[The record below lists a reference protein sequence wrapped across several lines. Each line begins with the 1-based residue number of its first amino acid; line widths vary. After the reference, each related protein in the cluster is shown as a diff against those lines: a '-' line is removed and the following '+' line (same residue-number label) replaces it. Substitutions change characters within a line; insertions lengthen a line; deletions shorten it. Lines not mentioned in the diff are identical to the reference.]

1 MNRFSVPFILLA
13 ALVAGAA
20 APAGKQARDPR
31 PDVVLQSA
39 VKAETIDGDLK
50 KAIELYTTL
59 VDAGDRRVAAQ
70 ALLGM
75 GRCYEKLGDAE
86 ARKAYERLVREFADL
101 RDAAGQA
108 RARLAALDGSR
119 PKTMAARK
127 VADVSTWG
135 EFGYPALSPDGRQ
148 LAFADYLHKRVTIR
162 DLRTGEER
170 QLPPPPAPPGAVAL
184 ALGFSPDGRQ
194 LASAWIDFAKINPAP
209 PFSPEQIASTLLV
222 SDGDSLRSHTVWSG
236 FGAPNQMSWLSDGRR
251 ILMAFTDLKEKKFT
265 FRAIGAGDG
274 QVQPVAAALDVGT
287 TDGFA
292 ISPDGRY
299 LAHLRTNEQPADT
312 SALLVR
318 DVETGADTQVAARV
332 RGDIRP
338 AWTPDAGTLLYVDGR
353 AGTGDLWMVQLA
365 NGRPREAARMV
376 KADIGD
382 VTPMGITREGVFCYR
397 ARTTMVATQI
407 GAFDAATAKAAA
419 APADVLLPRKG
430 GGCGHDW
437 AADGLAFVYGARAV
451 TNSGDGC
458 TLLVVHTLAD
468 HRERLVSTD
477 LSAFRHPR
485 LSPDGRFAL
494 VFGTRGEKVYGT
506 YRVDMMT
513 GATVLL
519 ASDAF
524 GEWAPDG
531 KGIYLGMT
539 RNRVHRVV
547 YRDLETGTETER
559 YRRGDVVG
567 VLYDDFAAAPDGSL
581 SLLIVRDGTG
591 AREAVVVP
599 PGGQA
604 RAVMTTTLPDTM
616 SCIAWSS
623 DGKALWVVR
632 RKVDK
637 PAARELV
644 RVPVDGSQPLTTGLV
659 ADIDSLRAHP
669 DGRRLLFTSARTVA
683 EIWTLENFM
692 PPAK

>member
-1 MNRFSVPFILLA
+1 MNRFTVPFILLV

-20 APAGKQARDPR
+20 APAGRQAWAAR

-39 VKAETIDGDLK
+39 AKAESIDGDLK
-50 KAIELYTTL
+50 KAIELYRTL
-59 VDAGDRRVAAQ
+59 VDAKDRRVAAQ

-86 ARKAYERLVREFADL
+86 ARKAYERVVREFADL
-101 RDAAGQA
+101 SETAGQA

-119 PKTMAARK
+119 PRTMATRK
-127 VADVSTWG
+127 VADVSAWG

-170 QLPPPPAPPGAVAL
+170 LLPPPPAPPGAVAIAL
-184 ALGFSPDGRQ
+184 AFSPDGRQ
-194 LASAWIDFAKINPAP
+194 LASAWIDYAKINPAP
-209 PFSPEQIASTLLV
+209 PFSPEQLASALLV
-222 SDGDSLRSHTVWSG
+222 SDGDSLRSHTVWRG

-251 ILMAFTDLKEKKFT
+251 ILLAFTDLKQKKFT
-265 FRAIGAGDG
+265 FRAIGVGDG

-299 LAHLRTNEQPADT
+299 VAFLRTNEQPADT

-338 AWTPDAGTLLYVDGR
+338 TWTPDAGTLVYIDGR
-353 AGTGDLWMVQLA
+353 TGTGDLWMVQFA

-382 VTPMGITREGVFCYR
+382 VTPMGITREGGFYYR
-397 ARTTMVATQI
+397 ARTTMVATQV
-407 GAFDAATAKAAA
+407 GAFDTATAKSAGG
-419 APADVLLPRKG
+419 PADVLLPRKG

-437 AADGLAFVYGARAV
+437 FADGLAFVYGARAV

-468 HRERLVSTD
+468 HRERIVSTN

-494 VFGTRGEKVYGT
+494 VFGTKGERVYST
-506 YRVDMMT
+506 YRVDVTT
-513 GATVLL
+513 GETVLL
-519 ASDAF
+519 AADAF

-547 YRDLETGTETER
+547 YRDLETGAETER
-559 YRRGDVVG
+559 YRGEDVLTVFF
-567 VLYDDFAAAPDGSL
+567 DDFAAAPDGSL
-581 SLLIVRDGTG
+581 SLLIVRDGAG
-591 AREAVVVP
+591 AREAVIVP
-599 PGGQA
+599 PGGQP
-604 RAVMTTTLPDTM
+604 RTVMTTTLPDTI

-623 DGKALWVVR
+623 DGRALWVVR
-632 RKVDK
+632 RKMDK

-644 RVPVDGSQPLTTGLV
+644 RVPIDGGQPLATGLV
-659 ADIDSLRAHP
+659 DDIDSLRAHP
-669 DGRRLLFTSARTVA
+669 DGRRLLFTSARTIA
-683 EIWTLENFM
+683 EIWTLENFLS
-692 PPAK
+692 PAE